1 MSLTF
6 NMVSGNYG
14 DIPTP
19 TEKTVSGAVVHITD
33 ALRRPAIALSTAINP
48 VQDLHGYN
56 APWPAGGGKNLFKP
70 IDTPITKDG
79 VTIEMTADGEFWVH
93 GTPTIQSSY
102 IVFDLY
108 TFTFTPALD
117 KTVTISI
124 NEKTVGV
131 GLILGS
137 GNGNLN
143 LTLSDTVTSRTGTYT
158 QGTGQVQINVRYDVG
173 TIDKKYKIQLEIS
186 GSATAWTP
194 YSNVCPISG
203 FSAANIVVS
212 PTTTAGDGTTYSVS
226 FGAAGTV
233 YGGTLDVTTG
243 TLTIDHQMFL
253 FDGSD
258 TSNWTVNAN
267 NYFQRRRPTGFS
279 ETTSESWPKKFYSNA
294 LETTTRSGSAGNI
307 QFNSFYAG
315 STYLAVRIDSFNHD
329 LTTFQNFLTNTG
341 LQILV
346 PIEEETVQL
355 TPTEVQ
361 MLLGTNNVWSD
372 TNGDVTL
379 TYLADGRVNSLT
391 ALNMLLGGA
400 YTPSADVTDREALQI
415 IMGESE

>member
-14 DIPTP
+14 DMPTP
-19 TEKTVSGAVVHITD
+19 TEKTVSGAVVYITD
-33 ALRRPAIALSTAINP
+33 ALRKPAVALSTAINP
-48 VQDLHGYN
+48 VQDLHGYDN
-56 APWPAGGGKNLFKP
+56 PWPAGGGKNMCPDKKYKVP
-70 IDTPITKDG
+70 TNDSVYPGQDNDTDFPFSFTAG
-79 VTIEMTADGEFWVH
+79 VAYTLSLTAPSGWAFTVYIREANASS
-93 GTPTIQSSY
+93 GTMVAANKQPP
-102 IVFDLY
+102 
-108 TFTFTPALD
+108 FTFTP
-117 KTVTISI
+117 TV
-124 NEKTVGV
+124 
-131 GLILGS
+131 
-137 GNGNLN
+137 
-143 LTLSDTVTSRTGTYT
+143 TGTYRIVIT
-158 QGTGQVQINVRYDVG
+158 RTGLKASDISDF
-173 TIDKKYKIQLEIS
+173 QLEQ
-186 GSATAWTP
+186 GSTATSFAP
-194 YSNVCPISG
+194 YENICPISG